1 MKNTYITLV
10 ILLFTINGWSQ
21 KLTKDTLFFKYN
33 CNYISVE
40 KKNIDNYH
48 FFKFK
53 KEELVTSAFGKRIKR
68 ENLFYFV
75 QRTNMTYNLKPKKI
89 YSLKKFLKKRPDTFR
104 DKSTNKY
111 DAYKLMLYFDKFVV
125 FFLKDKKFIKV
136 KVLASVS
143 E

>member
-1 MKNTYITLV
+1 MKNIYITL
-10 ILLFTINGWSQ
+10 LLFTLNGWSQ
-21 KLTKDTLFFKYN
+21 KSTKDTLFFKYN

-53 KEELVTSAFGKRIKR
+53 NEKLVTSAFGKKIFN
-68 ENLFYFV
+68 EDLFYFV
-75 QRTNMTYNLKPKKI
+75 QAEASLINSNPRKI
-89 YSLKKFLKKRPDTFR
+89 YSLKTYLRKRSNVFK

-111 DAYKLMLYFDKFVV
+111 DSYKLMLYFDKFVV

-136 KVLASVS
+136 KVLASSS